1 MKIGVTQSVEER
13 IKATPLE
20 MVEKALLVFCWE
32 THLLKVKHSNVLLI
46 MNASSNYTIAMTDI
60 EPRNWNYYTLY
71 IKNVIRGIMQSMGYS
86 EEQIQKYF
94 ELSGKSVVA
103 KLCESGITASM
114 DDIVSCVAH
123 FDKKLESGVKYQWE
137 LSEFLN
143 RNWCKAEGFDAYGY
157 PQEFFKLD
165 MERLGIVGKRKKA
178 KVIRMEGY
186 RREK

>member
-13 IKATPLE
+13 IQATPLE
-20 MVEKALLVFCWE
+20 MVEKAPLVFCWE
-32 THLLKVKHSNVLLI
+32 THLFKVKHRNVLLI

-71 IKNVIRGIMQSMGYS
+71 IGNVIWGIMRSMGYS

-94 ELSGKSVVA
+94 ELSGKSVLA
-103 KLCESGITASM
+103 KLCESGITAS
-114 DDIVSCVAH
+114 I
-123 FDKKLESGVKYQWE
+123 
-137 LSEFLN
+137 
-143 RNWCKAEGFDAYGY
+143 DAYGY

-178 KVIRMEGY
+178 KVIRMEEY